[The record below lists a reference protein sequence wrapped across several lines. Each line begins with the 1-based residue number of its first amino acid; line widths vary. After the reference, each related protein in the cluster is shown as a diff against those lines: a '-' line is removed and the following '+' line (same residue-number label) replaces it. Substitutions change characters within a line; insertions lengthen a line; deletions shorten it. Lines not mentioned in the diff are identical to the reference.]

1 MPSDGEALKQMAKGL
16 FYIHRQ
22 QFVNRDIKPSN
33 ILISKNEPV
42 QLMLANFSLCKA
54 ITDLDTYSIESGNNG
69 DEQWMA
75 TEILEC
81 FDEDVDDDGPAKTFT
96 ISSDTW
102 TLGCAFFYFLTR
114 GIHPFGT
121 NFKKI
126 RYNMFVKQRPSVEFE
141 SKFKIQYI

>member
-42 QLMLANFSLCKA
+42 KLMLANFSLCKA

-75 TEILEC
+75 PEILEC
-81 FDEDVDDDGPAKTFT
+81 FDEDVDDDEPAKLFT

-102 TLGCAFFYFLTR
+102 ALGCAFFYFLTR

-121 NFKKI
+121 NFDKI
-126 RYNMFVKQRPSVEFE
+126 RYNMLVKQKPLVEFE
-141 SKFKIQYI
+141 SKFKIQ

>member
-75 TEILEC
+75 PEILEC
-81 FDEDVDDDGPAKTFT
+81 FDEDVDDDEPAKLFT

-102 TLGCAFFYFLTR
+102 ALGCAFFYFLTR
-114 GIHPFGT
+114 GIDPFGT